1 MTGNNSISR
10 HIFTVVYVGVVIAVV
25 LAIVG
30 GATATYSPIVFHAK
44 IESKVAIVILV
55 ALFMV
60 LALVNVL
67 LLFRLR
73 RVSQGERLPLLAI
86 TAGSP
91 FLASRLA
98 YACTSAYKVSQTF
111 NPLVGNV
118 WVLAF
123 MSVLEEFVVALL
135 YSFASSKT
143 PPLMKGTSKESS
155 KEPSTLDLP
164 SENPSGGSI
173 TTDKKSQCS
182 EVGSGRQGVTVEIE
196 KTEVELEEV
205 QEIAS
210 EVGSHTRDV
219 VHKQSQN
226 DLEGKQKA
234 VLESEN
240 AGLETKVCL
249 VGDP

>member
-1 MTGNNSISR
+1 MTGNNFISI
-10 HIFTVVYVGVVIAVV
+10 HTFTVVYVGTVIAVV

-60 LALVNVL
+60 LVLVNVL

-73 RVSQGERLPLLAI
+73 HLSQGERLPLLAI

-111 NPLVGNV
+111 NPLVGNI

-123 MSVLEEFVVALL
+123 MCVFEEFVVALL
-135 YSFASSKT
+135 YSFASITT
-143 PPLMKGTSKESS
+143 PLIKGTSKESS
-155 KEPSTLDLP
+155 KEPSTRDLLRT
-164 SENPSGGSI
+164 NPSGGST
-173 TTDKKSQCS
+173 TTDKKSQYS
-182 EVGSGRQGVTVEIE
+182 VGGSGQQGITVETE
-196 KTEVELEEV
+196 KTEVELKGV
-205 QEIAS
+205 QKIAS
-210 EVGSHTRDV
+210 DLGNHTRDV
-219 VHKQSQN
+219 VHKQNQK
-226 DLEGKQKA
+226 DLGGKQNA
-234 VLESEN
+234 VLEPDN
-240 AGLETKVCL
+240 TGVETKGCL
-249 VGDP
+249 VRDP